1 MKHEQLTVR
10 EITADDRS
18 DYLTMASEFYSSPA
32 VLHDIPRSY
41 IENTFRELVSNS
53 PYAKALI
60 ALSGGKP
67 AGYILLALT
76 WSQEAGGK
84 VVWIDEIYV
93 RPEARGSGAGCAL
106 IEAVRSRFPAARY
119 RLELEPDNDGA
130 RRLYE
135 RLGFT
140 ALPYE
145 QMYTS
150 VARSAR

>member
-41 IENTFRELVSNS
+41 IEDTFRELVSDS

-93 RPEARGSGAGCAL
+93 RQEARGLGIGSAL
-106 IEAVRSRFPAARY
+106 MNDAVKNFPAARV
-119 RLELEPDNDGA
+119 RLEVEHDNTAA

-135 RLGFT
+135 RLGYKD
-140 ALPYE
+140 LPYM
-145 QMYTS
+145 QMYTGN
-150 VARSAR
+150 